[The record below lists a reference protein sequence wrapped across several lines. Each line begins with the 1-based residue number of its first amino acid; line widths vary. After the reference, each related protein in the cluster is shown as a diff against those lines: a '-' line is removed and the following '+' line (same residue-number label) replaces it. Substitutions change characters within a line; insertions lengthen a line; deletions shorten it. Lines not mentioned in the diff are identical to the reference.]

1 MGISRKNDRE
11 NGREEIIKDKKKRK
25 KKKKAK
31 FPKGQRDN

>member
-31 FPKGQRDN
+31 FPKGPRDN